1 MIRFLRSVPILD
13 EACTYWFPSLEG
25 ASVEGIVCAGGN
37 LSPGILLSAYRQ
49 GIFPWY
55 GDGEP
60 ILWWSPEPRFTV
72 LPETLHVSESSEKL
86 LRRHPF
92 SLTIDQAFGKVIASC
107 AYIPRRGQDGT
118 WIVPDMIEAY
128 NKLHE
133 LGFAHSVEVW
143 DDDTLVG
150 GLYGIGLGSAFF
162 GESMF
167 SAKSGASRVGFLCF
181 AMALFENGF
190 ELIDSQ
196 VYTDYLGS
204 MGGVELPRNTY
215 LRRLGCAL
223 RMADKRG
230 RWDAVFPDFP
240 ASEALSRIMRP
251 GKKTISRGET

>member
-13 EACTYWFPSLEG
+13 EACSYRFPSLEG
-25 ASVEGIVCAGGN
+25 SSPEGIVCAGGN

-55 GDGEP
+55 GEGEP
-60 ILWWSPEPRFTV
+60 ILWWSPEPRFAV
-72 LPETLHVSESSEKL
+72 LPETLHISESAAKL

-92 SLTIDQAFGKVIASC
+92 RLTIDQAFGKVIASC
-107 AYIPRRGQDGT
+107 AFIPRQGQDGT

-143 DDDTLVG
+143 DKDVLVG
-150 GLYGIGLGSAFF
+150 GLYGISLGGAFF

-167 SAKSGASRVGFLCF
+167 SAKSGASRFGFLCF

-196 VYTDYLGS
+196 V
-204 MGGVELPRNTY
+204 
-215 LRRLGCAL
+215 
-223 RMADKRG
+223 
-230 RWDAVFPDFP
+230 
-240 ASEALSRIMRP
+240 
-251 GKKTISRGET
+251 